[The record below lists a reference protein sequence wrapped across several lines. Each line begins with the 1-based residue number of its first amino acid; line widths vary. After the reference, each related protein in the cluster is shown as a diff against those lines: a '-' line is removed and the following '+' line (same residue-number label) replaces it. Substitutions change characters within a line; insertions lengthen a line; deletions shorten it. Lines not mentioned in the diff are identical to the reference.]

1 MIAFSPMWRKRET
14 RYRNLTDAG
23 VLDVLVIGGGITG
36 APIYRKL
43 ADQGHRTALI
53 DMGDFA
59 SGTSQASGMLVW
71 GGLLYLKNLDFTTVL
86 KLCKARGEL
95 LMNFPEDLSVLD
107 LHYQFRP
114 SARRSPAVVSAL
126 LHLYWLM
133 GGCALKRPS
142 PMQNPDAICYQEAM
156 LRESDSR
163 FVLDRIR
170 GADSDHAIPIN
181 HCELIAADHDPHRR
195 LWNLCVRDQL
205 NGKEHAT
212 QAKAVI
218 NAAGVWTDKVNAILG
233 IHSPCKHVFS
243 KGVYLTFPNPQ
254 EKTAAEVFPMH
265 GEDDVLTHVP
275 WGPVMMWGPT
285 ETYLQRIED
294 GLAPTRDDIIFL
306 MDQAERSL
314 SNPPGVED
322 VISIRCGI
330 RPLVV
335 PASYHKNVYPLD
347 LSRKHQWVVHRDKR
361 SISLYGGKLT
371 SSLHVADQVA
381 TMIRDWLPAS
391 HTPPVRMEIR
401 PERSGVHGFVTPEWA
416 RDYEF
421 CFTLEDYLRRRTNL
435 AQWTPRMGLGKDGSE
450 RAKLLEIARVFETP
464 YSDAK
469 SIVDAYADK
478 VRTIYDPLLEV

>member
-1 MIAFSPMWRKRET
+1 MLEKREE
-14 RYRNLTDAG
+14 RYRNLTDGG

-71 GGLLYLKNLDFTTVL
+71 GGLLYLKNLDFFTVL
-86 KLCKARGEL
+86 KLCKARTEL
-95 LMNFPEDLSVLD
+95 LRNFPEDLSVLD

-114 SARRSPAVVSAL
+114 SARRSPAMVSAL

-133 GGCALKRPS
+133 GGCSLKRPS
-142 PMQNPDAICYQEAM
+142 RMQNPDAICYQEAM

-170 GADSDHAIPIN
+170 GTDSDHAIPIN
-181 HCELIAADHDPHRR
+181 HCKLIAADHDPHRR
-195 LWNLCVRDQL
+195 EWKLYVRDQL
-205 NGKEHAT
+205 SGKEHAI

-218 NAAGVWTDKVNAILG
+218 NAAGVWTDEVNAILG
-233 IHSPCKHVFS
+233 IQSPCKHVFS
-243 KGVYLTFPNPQ
+243 KGVYLTFPNSHQ
-254 EKTAAEVFPMH
+254 KTAAEVFPMH

-294 GLAPTRDDIIFL
+294 GLTPTRDDIMFL

-314 SNPPGVED
+314 PHPPGVED
-322 VISIRCGI
+322 VVSIRCGI

-335 PASYHKNVYPLD
+335 PVSFHKNVYPLD
-347 LSRKHQWVVHRDKR
+347 LSRRHQWVVHRDKR

-371 SSLHVADQVA
+371 SSLHLADQVA

-391 HTPPVRMEIR
+391 HTPPSRTEPVL
-401 PERSGVHGFVTPEWA
+401 ERSGVHGFVTPEWA
-416 RDYEF
+416 RDHEF
-421 CFTLEDYLRRRTNL
+421 CVTLEDYLRRRTNL
-435 AQWTPRMGLGKDGSE
+435 AQWTPRMGLGKDDSE
-450 RAKLLEIARVFETP
+450 RGKLLEIASVFETP
-464 YSDAK
+464 HADAN

>member
-1 MIAFSPMWRKRET
+1 MLAKRED
-14 RYRNLTDAG
+14 RYLNLTEGG

-36 APIYRKL
+36 APIYCKL
-43 ADQGHRTALI
+43 ADQGHRAALI

-71 GGLLYLKNLDFTTVL
+71 GGLLYLKNLDFSTVL

-95 LMNFPEDLSVLD
+95 LRNFPEDLSVLD
-107 LHYQFRP
+107 LHYLFRP
-114 SARRSPAVVSAL
+114 SARRSPAMVSAL

-133 GGCALKRPS
+133 GGCSLKRPS
-142 PMQNPDAICYQEAM
+142 RMRNPDAICYQEAM

-181 HCELIAADHDPHRR
+181 HCKLIAADHDFQRR
-195 LWNLCVRDQL
+195 QWHLQVKDQL
-205 NGKEHAT
+205 SGKEYAI

-218 NAAGVWTDKVNAILG
+218 NAAGVWTDEVNAILG

-243 KGVYLTFPNPQ
+243 KGVYLTFPNTRHQ
-254 EKTAAEVFPMH
+254 TTAEVFPMH

-285 ETYLQRIED
+285 ETHLHRIED
-294 GLAPTRDDIIFL
+294 GLAPTREDIMFL

-314 SNPPGVED
+314 PQPPGFED
-322 VISIRCGI
+322 VVSIRCGI

-347 LSRKHQWVVHRDKR
+347 LSRRHQSVIHHDKR

-381 TMIRDWLPAS
+381 AMIRDWLPAS
-391 HTPPVRMEIR
+391 HIPPIRME
-401 PERSGVHGFVTPEWA
+401 PSST
-416 RDYEF
+416 
-421 CFTLEDYLRRRTNL
+421 
-435 AQWTPRMGLGKDGSE
+435 
-450 RAKLLEIARVFETP
+450 
-464 YSDAK
+464 
-469 SIVDAYADK
+469 
-478 VRTIYDPLLEV
+478 